1 MGGSYIFYFKKKYS
15 ESTWWNDISE
25 DKLKLG
31 HTSFEAE

>member
-1 MGGSYIFYFKKKYS
+1 MGVSYIFSFKTKSS